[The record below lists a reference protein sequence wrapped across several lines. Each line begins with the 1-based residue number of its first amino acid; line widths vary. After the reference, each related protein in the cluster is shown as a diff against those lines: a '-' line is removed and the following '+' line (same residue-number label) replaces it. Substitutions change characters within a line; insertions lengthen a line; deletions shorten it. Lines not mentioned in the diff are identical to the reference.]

1 MSQEI
6 AAVYEE
12 LVRLKDEGLER
23 LAVAPETLAAIEKLL
38 PAQTAAP
45 ETNSGTQTS
54 KQNPPQTTT
63 KDTTEKSAD
72 SWKPTKADPTQ
83 TSKAKPT
90 QATEPAIPELAKPP
104 VIDIPDGE
112 RAAQM
117 AALQSLLENCSNCK
131 SQLKAGENFI
141 LGRGSLEAKI
151 LFCGDAPSTED
162 AKSGK
167 AYSDDTGTLLLKI
180 IQAMKLDESDVY
192 LTNMLK
198 WRPQHD
204 KPYGNRP
211 PNDAELKFN
220 LPYLEAQIK
229 IIQPQV
235 VIALGN
241 SAVSGFLGLDPKRRL
256 GDIRGKWQ
264 QFKGTDLMITFH
276 PNYLLRNNT
285 LKTKRLVWEDLL
297 EVLRRI
303 DAPITPQ
310 QEAFFLPKK

>member
-1 MSQEI
+1 
-6 AAVYEE
+6 
-12 LVRLKDEGLER
+12 
-23 LAVAPETLAAIEKLL
+23 
-38 PAQTAAP
+38 
-45 ETNSGTQTS
+45 
-54 KQNPPQTTT
+54 
-63 KDTTEKSAD
+63 
-72 SWKPTKADPTQ
+72 
-83 TSKAKPT
+83 
-90 QATEPAIPELAKPP
+90 
-104 VIDIPDGE
+104 
-112 RAAQM
+112 M
-117 AALQSLLENCSNCK
+117 AALQSQLENCTNCK
-131 SQLKAGENFI
+131 SQLKAGEHFI
-141 LGRGSLEAKI
+141 LGYGSLEAKI

-162 AKSGK
+162 AKSGN
-167 AYSDDTGTLLLKI
+167 AFSDDTGKLLKKI
-180 IQAMKLDESDVY
+180 IQAMKLEESDVY

-235 VIALGN
+235 IIALGN
-241 SAVSGFLGLDPKRRL
+241 SAVSGLLGHDPKRRL

-297 EVLRRI
+297 DVLRRI
-303 DAPITPQ
+303 DAPITQQ
-310 QEAFFLPKK
+310 QEAFFLPKN

>member
-12 LVRLKDEGLER
+12 LLRLKDEGLER
-23 LAVAPETLAAIEKLL
+23 LAVAPETLSAIEKIL
-38 PAQTAAP
+38 PVPTTAPTATNPVTATTKTSTATTAP
-45 ETNSGTQTS
+45 
-54 KQNPPQTTT
+54 T
-63 KDTTEKSAD
+63 KDTKNST
-72 SWKPTKADPTQ
+72 PTQ
-83 TSKAKPT
+83 TTAQASQPANNAETEAPT
-90 QATEPAIPELAKPP
+90 VPELAKPP
-104 VIDIPDGE
+104 VLKIPDGE
-112 RAAQM
+112 RTSQM
-117 AALQSLLENCSNCK
+117 AALQSQLENCSNCQ
-131 SQLKAGENFI
+131 SQLGSGEALI
-141 LGRGSLEAKI
+141 LGHGSLNAKI

-167 AYSDDTGTLLLKI
+167 AFSDDTGILLLKI
-180 IQAMKLDESDVY
+180 IKAMKLEESDVY
-192 LTNMLK
+192 FTNLLK

-211 PNDAELKFN
+211 PNVDELKFC

-241 SAVSGFLGLDPKRRL
+241 AAASGFLGHDPKRRL

-264 QFKGTDLMITFH
+264 QFKGTDLMITFS
-276 PNYLLRNNT
+276 PNYLLRNDT

-303 DAPITPQ
+303 NAPISEQ
-310 QEAFFLPKK
+310 QEAFFLPKN